1 MITEADESENMS
13 KKTKRESEVDD
24 KTLEKDQEMLDIK
37 PLS

>member
-13 KKTKRESEVDD
+13 KKKKRESEVDD